1 MLSKY
6 NLPNALDFVNAIKNM
21 KAVTEINPTVMTA
34 ISNKLNEELKHPLH
48 VTADGIVSIDVE
60 CIVDLDHQGMDRIKK
75 ALESY
80 NWIVLMFNN
89 LGPNTDRKIVYQLQL
104 TPNKS
109 IMSIINHAAIPHHID
124 LTLDQKIS
132 SKTIIE
138 KHVKID

>member
-1 MLSKY
+1 MLPKY
-6 NLPNALDFVNAIKNM
+6 NLPNALEFVNAIKNI
-21 KAVTEINPTVMTA
+21 KAATETNPTVMIA

-48 VTADGIVSIDVE
+48 VTADGVVSIDVE
-60 CIVDLDHQGMDRIKK
+60 CIVDLDHQGMDRVKK

-80 NWIVLMFNN
+80 NWTVLMFNN

-109 IMSIINHAAIPHHID
+109 IMSIINQVTTVPHHINS
-124 LTLDQKIS
+124 TREIS
-132 SKTIIE
+132 SKTVIE